1 MGFERRIERE
11 ARKSERRAEKEKA
24 VAVRQAQNK
33 ATAAQYEQGK
43 FLNDRL
49 TQAANS
55 VNNALKLRRRHRI
68 SANSWQDVK
77 RVPGEPVHH
86 GGPYSDYSYWTNTI
100 YLEAWTKI
108 EGIRIDLCLIL
119 ENVSNGKSSRLY
131 NSTSDLKVNGEVL
144 TISTFAKAL
153 RGKLDLTEPAA
164 RCLIGRPG
172 RPYCL
177 HGPRSTA
184 MLACPGVTAVR
195 RGSLASW
202 ACSGA

>member
-86 GGPYSDYSYWTNTI
+86 GGPDSDYSYWTNTI

-153 RGKLDLTEPAA
+153 RGET
-164 RCLIGRPG
+164 
-172 RPYCL
+172 
-177 HGPRSTA
+177 
-184 MLACPGVTAVR
+184 
-195 RGSLASW
+195 
-202 ACSGA
+202 